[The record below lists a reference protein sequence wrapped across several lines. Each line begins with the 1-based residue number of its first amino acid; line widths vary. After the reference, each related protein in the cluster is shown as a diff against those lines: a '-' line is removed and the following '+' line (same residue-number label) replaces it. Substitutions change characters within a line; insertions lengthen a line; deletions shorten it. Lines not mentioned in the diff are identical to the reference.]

1 MRLDKKGV
9 MGLPLRLAMAFLILS
24 LSVPAVLYTVED
36 LKDDINVSILHREA
50 SKLSD
55 ALSQAYYSGEGGGCT
70 VEISIK
76 GDSRLTVGGEGK
88 NAYSIG
94 IFINDAEKERIYLQ
108 RPSVKIFGD
117 PLDISGNRTLY
128 CKGTIHNGVYGVEVT
143 TVA

>member
-1 MRLDKKGV
+1 MKLNKKGV
-9 MGLPLRLAMAFLILS
+9 IGLPLRLAMAFLILS
-24 LSVPAVLYTVED
+24 LSVPTVLYMVED
-36 LKDDINVSILHREA
+36 LKDDSNVSILHHEA

-70 VEISIK
+70 VEVSVK
-76 GDSRLTVGGEGK
+76 MDSRLTIGGEGK

-94 IFINDAEKERIYLQ
+94 IFINDTEKERIFLQ

-128 CKGTIHNGVYGVEVT
+128 CKGVIHDGVYGVEVT
-143 TVA
+143 AVA